1 MILLAMVSLLVGAL
15 LAQRF
20 KVLVLIPATAIVLGV
35 AFGTGVTHAHTAWS
49 TILTVG
55 AAATSMQIGY
65 LIIGSGV
72 RHVWAGVIS
81 SRSSHVPSTTSAR
94 YNAR

>member
-1 MILLAMVSLLVGAL
+1 VILLAMASLLVGAL

-20 KVLVLIPATAIVLGV
+20 KVLILIPATAIVLGV
-35 AFGTGVTHAHTAWS
+35 AFGTEVTHAHTAWS
-49 TILTVG
+49 MILTVVT
-55 AAATSMQIGY
+55 AATSMQIGY

-72 RHVWAGVIS
+72 RHVWAGVVS
-81 SRSSHVPSTTSAR
+81 SRPSHVPSTRSAR

>member
-1 MILLAMVSLLVGAL
+1 VILLAMVSLLIGAL

-20 KVLVLIPATAIVLGV
+20 KVLILIPATPIVLGV

-55 AAATSMQIGY
+55 MAATSMQIGY
-65 LIIGSGV
+65 LVIGGGV
-72 RHVWAGVIS
+72 RHVWAGTIS
-81 SRSSHVPSTTSAR
+81 RQVVVSPLDDVGAV
-94 YNAR
+94 

>member
-35 AFGTGVTHAHTAWS
+35 AFGTGVAHAHTAWS
-49 TILTVG
+49 TILTV
-55 AAATSMQIGY
+55 ATAATSMQIGY
-65 LIIGSGV
+65 LIFGSGV
-72 RHVWAGVIS
+72 RHAWAGVIS
-81 SRSSHVPSTTSAR
+81 SRSSHVSSTTSAR
-94 YNAR
+94 YNAS